1 MIYIV
6 IGFVLLLSFLYI
18 VYVPTILFNK
28 NTKIKRTRESSFT
41 LFLGASL
48 LFLVLTYMCAN
59 FYELKAVNESI
70 NCSTSFLNYHCI
82 FHTNMSKIIKPDITI
97 YMIAILQ
104 ILITIAYAYV
114 TAKSVLNIRKVKKAV
129 LVCSLFFIT
138 GFLSSFIH
146 YIIINDALF
155 ASNLNWLS
163 CIFSNTYITL
173 PIIYLVII
181 SYLNRDLIKLK

>member
-1 MIYIV
+1 MIYI
-6 IGFVLLLSFLYI
+6 IICFVLLLSFLYI
-18 VYVPTILFNK
+18 VYVPTVLFNK

-70 NCSTSFLNYHCI
+70 NCSTSFSNYHCI
-82 FHTNMSKIIKPDITI
+82 FYTNMSKTIKPDITV

-163 CIFSNTYITL
+163 CVFSNTYITL